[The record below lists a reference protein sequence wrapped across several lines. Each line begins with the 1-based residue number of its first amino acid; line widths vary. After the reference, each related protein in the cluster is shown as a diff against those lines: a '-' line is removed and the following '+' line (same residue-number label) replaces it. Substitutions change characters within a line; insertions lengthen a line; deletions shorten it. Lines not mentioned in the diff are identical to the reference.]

1 MSTNAVGRGD
11 DPGQVARMQPSLYD
25 GVPPLGAGAA
35 GVVVPA
41 PLATS
46 HAVDSGHG
54 VASALTLN

>member
-35 GVVVPA
+35 AVVVPA

-54 VASALTLN
+54 VA